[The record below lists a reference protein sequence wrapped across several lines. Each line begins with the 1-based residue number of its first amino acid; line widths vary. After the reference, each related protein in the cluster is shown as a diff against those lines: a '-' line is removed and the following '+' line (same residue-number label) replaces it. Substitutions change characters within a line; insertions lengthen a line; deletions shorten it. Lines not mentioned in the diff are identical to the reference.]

1 MSDFS
6 SKDLAKVKALAFDV
20 FGTTVDW
27 CSGVAREVRLTL
39 EPKGHDLDWTAF
51 AVRWRKE
58 YQPAM
63 EAVRSGAR
71 DYVVMDV
78 LHREMLEPVL
88 KEYGVGD
95 LSAAEKD
102 ELAFAWRKL
111 DPWPDTIAGMLRL
124 KQRYTLI
131 ALSNANVALAVEMAK
146 RSGLP
151 WDLVLGSQ
159 MVKQYK
165 PRPEIYD
172 SAGAFLGLTNSQVM
186 MVACHVWDLDG
197 AKARGLRT
205 AYVRRAAEF
214 GGKMETKPPE
224 AGTYDV
230 TAADFVDL
238 AGKLGA

>member
-6 SKDLAKVKALAFDV
+6 GVKALAFDV

-27 CSGVAREVRLTL
+27 CSGVAREAQRMI
-39 EPKGHDLDWTAF
+39 EPKGHTLDWTAF

-71 DYVVMDV
+71 EYVVMDT

-102 ELAFAWRKL
+102 ELGFAWRKL

-124 KQRYTLI
+124 KKKYTLI
-131 ALSNANVALAVEMAK
+131 ALSNANIALAVEMAK
-146 RSGLP
+146 RGGLP
-151 WDLVLGSQ
+151 WDVVLGAEL
-159 MVKQYK
+159 VRQYK

-172 SAGAFLGLTNSQVM
+172 SAPAFLGLGKAEVM

-197 AKARGLRT
+197 AKARGLKT
-205 AYVRRAAEF
+205 AYVRRAAEW
-214 GGKMETKPPE
+214 GGKLETKLPE
-224 AGTYDV
+224 PGAYDV
-230 TAADFVDL
+230 MAADFGEL
-238 AGKLGA
+238 ADRLGA

>member
-6 SKDLAKVKALAFDV
+6 GVKALAFDV

-27 CSGVAREVRLTL
+27 CSGVAREAQAMI
-39 EPKGHDLDWTAF
+39 EPKGHTLDWTAF
-51 AVRWRKE
+51 AVAWRKE

-71 DYVVMDV
+71 EYVVMDT
-78 LHREMLEPVL
+78 LHREMLESVL
-88 KEYGVGD
+88 KEYGVGE
-95 LSAAEKD
+95 LSNAEKD

-111 DPWPDTIAGMLRL
+111 YPWPDTIAGMLRL
-124 KQRYTLI
+124 KKKFTLI

-146 RSGLP
+146 RGGLP
-151 WDLVLGSQ
+151 WDAVLGSQ
-159 MVKQYK
+159 LVKQYK

-172 SAGAFLGLTNSQVM
+172 SAASFLSLTNAQVM

-214 GGKMETKPPE
+214 GGKLETKPPA

-230 TAADFVDL
+230 TASDFGDL
-238 AGKLGA
+238 ADQLGA